1 MKFDNYKLSDDVML
15 KLMSLVDNG
24 MITVVGPPKRPNSDL
39 LERYRFI
46 SDYIRY
52 KNTI

>member
-15 KLMSLVDNG
+15 KLMSLVDNDI
-24 MITVVGPPKRPNSDL
+24 ITVVALPKRLNSDL

-46 SDYIRY
+46 SDYIQY
-52 KNTI
+52 KNMI